1 MPAILDEAD
10 SNCQRQRCRRITR
23 QICTIADL
31 YCCAV
36 EEELL
41 DHSLAAQVRRPR
53 LDYDSHAALDRTNS
67 CPALA
72 PGVGSLQDHA
82 LISLLA
88 LNGLRIRETLGGD
101 ITAIGSERG
110 HRTPTMLG
118 KAGKIV
124 TIPPAPR
131 TTRSLD
137 RSISR
142 WRRF

>member
-1 MPAILDEAD
+1 MP
-10 SNCQRQRCRRITR
+10 
-23 QICTIADL
+23 
-31 YCCAV
+31 
-36 EEELL
+36 
-41 DHSLAAQVRRPR
+41 
-53 LDYDSHAALDRTNS
+53 

-72 PGVGSLQDHA
+72 PGVVLARPRVDLA
-82 LISLLA
+82 AA

-101 ITAIGSERG
+101 ITAMGSERG

-142 WRRF
+142 WRRI